1 MFAIGTLPT
10 IDGVMTSHTL
20 TTRNPLH
27 VAWTQGERQFAY
39 LMTFMRNVDFI
50 THGNSFYQNFK
61 EKWNE
66 FKSISILLCALR
78 ALVWQLQCVS
88 ARSTLPFWS
97 ESLGVLL
104 SLTLLEVGKKI
115 VVMLQGESIFY
126 PIFSQLFPFDVR
138 YISDAVL
145 PLTYNSTLL
154 CTNVPQQEGQQGLFL
169 CLSYHVPVKEMPH
182 LAQILQTHMMTP
194 PSLQLSQEADTC
206 N

>member
-1 MFAIGTLPT
+1 
-10 IDGVMTSHTL
+10 
-20 TTRNPLH
+20 
-27 VAWTQGERQFAY
+27 
-39 LMTFMRNVDFI
+39 MRP
-50 THGNSFYQNFK
+50 S
-61 EKWNE
+61 
-66 FKSISILLCALR
+66 SISLAVTMCFCTQHITFLKRIIGCSFVFDA
-78 ALVWQLQCVS
+78 AGS
-88 ARSTLPFWS
+88 G
-97 ESLGVLL
+97 E
-104 SLTLLEVGKKI
+104 KI